1 MKSIR
6 RFVVI
11 VVAVY
16 ASGCASIVSK
26 SKYPVSINTDPPAA
40 RIEVRDQHGVVKFA
54 GVSPA
59 TAILHAGD
67 GYFSRAYYTVTASKD
82 GYTPASMPIQNSIDG
97 WYWANFLIG
106 GVIGLLIVDPATG
119 AMFEIDTPHVGL
131 NLAAVN
137 SVAADTGR
145 LQQLKELRTSGVLT
159 EAEYQSKRKAALRDL

>member
-1 MKSIR
+1 
-6 RFVVI
+6 
-11 VVAVY
+11 
-16 ASGCASIVSK
+16 
-26 SKYPVSINTDPPAA
+26 
-40 RIEVRDQHGVVKFA
+40 
-54 GVSPA
+54 
-59 TAILHAGD
+59 
-67 GYFSRAYYTVTASKD
+67 
-82 GYTPASMPIQNSIDG
+82 MPIQNSIDG